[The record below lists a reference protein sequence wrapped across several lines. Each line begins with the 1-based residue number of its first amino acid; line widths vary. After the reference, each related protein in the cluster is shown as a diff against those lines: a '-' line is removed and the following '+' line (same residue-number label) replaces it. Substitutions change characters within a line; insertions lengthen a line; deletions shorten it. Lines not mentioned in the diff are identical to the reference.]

1 MSRAFLYA
9 GADSVLI
16 SLWNVNDAST
26 AELMKLVY
34 RNLSKG
40 LSRDDALRAAKLQ
53 VVRGPQRPAFPDR
66 ADIHLWGQI
75 GGAADLDLYLGR
87 LSS

>member
-26 AELMKLVY
+26 AELMKWVY
-34 RNLSKG
+34 LNLARG
-40 LSRDDALRAAKLQ
+40 IPRDEALRAAKLQ
-53 VVRGPQRPAFPDR
+53 LMRGPQSTWRHPYYWAPFVLLEDPRPAHR
-66 ADIHLWGQI
+66 
-75 GGAADLDLYLGR
+75 
-87 LSS
+87 